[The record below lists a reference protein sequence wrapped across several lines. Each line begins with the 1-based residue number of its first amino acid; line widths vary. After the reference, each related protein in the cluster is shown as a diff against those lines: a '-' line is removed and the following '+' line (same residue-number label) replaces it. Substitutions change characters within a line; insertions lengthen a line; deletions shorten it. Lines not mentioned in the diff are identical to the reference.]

1 MSEDK
6 EAIANSSQESTQE
19 ILKKILK
26 KIHENGEG
34 RSVYDLGNPA
44 LIAGTFDYLRLE
56 SQINDLLGKTADG
69 RQNCGA
75 LIKLL
80 TMQLLNVPH
89 QMLSDTSLF
98 MESIPSEVI
107 LGNGNGNGN
116 EIKPEQACRA
126 DIAKLL
132 DAISIFGTEELF
144 DSLSRQ
150 VFDRLGIEPQEAQIE
165 SSGFYYSDYE
175 SEYDSS
181 QLILNQRCGR
191 ENTELNHASDIVL
204 VDSLS
209 RIPIG
214 IIKSDDSAGEKRSEF
229 DKASS
234 CLPELRKKFPKL
246 QSVSRKRLPAKGSW
260 RCCQRPEITVDSM
273 YLEDSSRIE
282 VLLFLMDTALLVYA
296 ADTQRVLGVVDL
308 VGDVVQLALDGL
320 VEQQIA
326 RTAKHRQHE
335 QNNQDACQLPIS
347 IRRAFLRHSIHLP
360 KDADASIK
368 IMKNILLIYIK
379 FITKSQLF
387 FNKNW
392 PFFKRKGQIVT

>member
-116 EIKPEQACRA
+116 GNEIIVN
-126 DIAKLL
+126 DIRNFR
-132 DAISIFGTEELF
+132 IGG
-144 DSLSRQ
+144 RQ
-150 VFDRLGIEPQEAQIE
+150 
-165 SSGFYYSDYE
+165 
-175 SEYDSS
+175 
-181 QLILNQRCGR
+181 CM
-191 ENTELNHASDIVL
+191 
-204 VDSLS
+204 
-209 RIPIG
+209 PIG
-214 IIKSDDSAGEKRSEF
+214 
-229 DKASS
+229 
-234 CLPELRKKFPKL
+234 
-246 QSVSRKRLPAKGSW
+246 
-260 RCCQRPEITVDSM
+260 
-273 YLEDSSRIE
+273 
-282 VLLFLMDTALLVYA
+282 
-296 ADTQRVLGVVDL
+296 
-308 VGDVVQLALDGL
+308 
-320 VEQQIA
+320 
-326 RTAKHRQHE
+326 
-335 QNNQDACQLPIS
+335 
-347 IRRAFLRHSIHLP
+347 
-360 KDADASIK
+360 
-368 IMKNILLIYIK
+368 
-379 FITKSQLF
+379 
-387 FNKNW
+387 
-392 PFFKRKGQIVT
+392 

>member
-150 VFDRLGIEPQEAQIE
+150 
-165 SSGFYYSDYE
+165 

-282 VLLFLMDTALLVYA
+282 VLLFLMGTALLVYA
-296 ADTQRVLGVVDL
+296 ATEYLARKVMKEKNLSLTGPERRVNTSPTGNFLLSYISFLDTSLVLNRCTGEWSVVNL
-308 VGDVVQLALDGL
+308 NG
-320 VEQQIA
+320 E
-326 RTAKHRQHE
+326 
-335 QNNQDACQLPIS
+335 
-347 IRRAFLRHSIHLP
+347 F
-360 KDADASIK
+360 AS
-368 IMKNILLIYIK
+368 LLIALGHEWMKY
-379 FITKSQLF
+379 FVETSYACM
-387 FNKNW
+387 
-392 PFFKRKGQIVT
+392 KREGRS

>member
-34 RSVYDLGNPA
+34 RRVYDLGNPA

-273 YLEDSSRIE
+273 YLEDCSRIE
-282 VLLFLMDTALLVYA
+282 VLLFLMGTALLVYA
-296 ADTQRVLGVVDL
+296 ATEYLARKVMKEKNLSLTGPERRVNTSPTGNFLLSYISFLDTSLVLNRCTGEWSVVNL
-308 VGDVVQLALDGL
+308 NG
-320 VEQQIA
+320 E
-326 RTAKHRQHE
+326 
-335 QNNQDACQLPIS
+335 
-347 IRRAFLRHSIHLP
+347 F
-360 KDADASIK
+360 AS
-368 IMKNILLIYIK
+368 LLIALGHEWMKY
-379 FITKSQLF
+379 FVETSYACM
-387 FNKNW
+387 
-392 PFFKRKGQIVT
+392 KREGRS

>member
-116 EIKPEQACRA
+116 GNEI
-126 DIAKLL
+126 
-132 DAISIFGTEELF
+132 
-144 DSLSRQ
+144 
-150 VFDRLGIEPQEAQIE
+150 
-165 SSGFYYSDYE
+165 
-175 SEYDSS
+175 
-181 QLILNQRCGR
+181 
-191 ENTELNHASDIVL
+191 IV
-204 VDSLS
+204 
-209 RIPIG
+209 
-214 IIKSDDSAGEKRSEF
+214 
-229 DKASS
+229 
-234 CLPELRKKFPKL
+234 
-246 QSVSRKRLPAKGSW
+246 
-260 RCCQRPEITVDSM
+260 
-273 YLEDSSRIE
+273 
-282 VLLFLMDTALLVYA
+282 
-296 ADTQRVLGVVDL
+296 
-308 VGDVVQLALDGL
+308 
-320 VEQQIA
+320 
-326 RTAKHRQHE
+326 
-335 QNNQDACQLPIS
+335 
-347 IRRAFLRHSIHLP
+347 
-360 KDADASIK
+360 
-368 IMKNILLIYIK
+368 
-379 FITKSQLF
+379 
-387 FNKNW
+387 
-392 PFFKRKGQIVT
+392 

>member
-56 SQINDLLGKTADG
+56 SQINDLLGKS
-69 RQNCGA
+69 GA

-116 EIKPEQACRA
+116 GNEIKPEQACRA

-132 DAISIFGTEELF
+132 DAISIFGTE
-144 DSLSRQ
+144 RQ

-296 ADTQRVLGVVDL
+296 ATEYLARKVMKEKNLSLTGPERRVNTSPTGNFLLSYISFLDTSLVLNRCTGEWSVVNL
-308 VGDVVQLALDGL
+308 NG
-320 VEQQIA
+320 E
-326 RTAKHRQHE
+326 
-335 QNNQDACQLPIS
+335 
-347 IRRAFLRHSIHLP
+347 F
-360 KDADASIK
+360 AS
-368 IMKNILLIYIK
+368 LLIALGHEWMKY
-379 FITKSQLF
+379 FVETSYACM
-387 FNKNW
+387 
-392 PFFKRKGQIVT
+392 KREGRS